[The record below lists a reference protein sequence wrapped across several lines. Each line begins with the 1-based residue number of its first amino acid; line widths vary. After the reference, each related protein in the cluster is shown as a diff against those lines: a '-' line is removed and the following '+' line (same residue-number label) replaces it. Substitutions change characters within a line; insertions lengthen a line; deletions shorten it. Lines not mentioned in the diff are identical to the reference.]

1 MEDPAHFVGV
11 AANFRLRLSDDFADP
26 PRRMTI
32 AHGSFTQQEH
42 AKCRILVC
50 DDSAVEA
57 KFLAKL
63 LSVLGYVNVLTLTD
77 SREVSPSLL
86 AERFDLIL
94 LDIKMPY
101 LSGLEI
107 INSVRQQHSQADL
120 PILVITGAGSTVT
133 RNAALLAGANDYL
146 NKPVDPMEMS
156 LRVRNLLTIR
166 AIHKENLAIQ
176 GNLAQEVELRT
187 AKLDLLIENGLIMA
201 RTRER
206 GTLIRHTL
214 FEGQRLLHCDA
225 ATMYLVTDHKTL
237 QFVMRTR
244 DDELGSNEIPLYEP
258 ATGAPN
264 ERHVSTYCALHKR
277 SVLIDDVYRETRFD
291 LSGTRLFDYDS
302 GYRTVSM
309 LTVPMVPRDGEVVG
323 VLQFINKLDPVTGQV
338 VVFSPDIIGL
348 VEALAAQA
356 AVTLDNLQLI
366 DARKAFME
374 SLIHT
379 IATAIDAKSPYTGRH
394 SVRVPELAVMLA
406 EAANAVTEGP
416 LASFSFKTEDEWH
429 EFRVGAWLHDC
440 GKITTPEYVIDKS
453 AKLET
458 LYNRIH
464 EIRMRFEVLLRD
476 ADIARLQAQVQGGDV
491 AKTTALFEAQKA
503 QLLEDFA
510 FIAQCNLGAEDMT
523 ALQAARVRQIA
534 NLPWMRHFDDRLGL
548 AHEELQRRKDVQA
561 RPPET
566 SDPIQPVRETLLA
579 DMPHHLIVRSPH
591 DVPDPS
597 FGFKVDVPDHLYNHG
612 EVYNLLVKRGTL
624 TEEERYKISEHMIHG
639 IMMLERMPFPKSL
652 QRVPEY
658 AGTHH
663 ETLTGSGY
671 PRKLSADALSVPAR
685 IMAIADIFEALTAVD
700 RPYKSP
706 KKFSEALQI
715 LHGLKVKGHIDG
727 DLFDLFLTS
736 GVHLQYAQK
745 FLAPGQ
751 VDAVDIHAF
760 LGRG

>member
-1 MEDPAHFVGV
+1 MTPA
-11 AANFRLRLSDDFADP
+11 N
-26 PRRMTI
+26 
-32 AHGSFTQQEH
+32 GSFTQEAH
-42 AKCRILVC
+42 AHCRILVC

-57 KFLAKL
+57 KFLTKL
-63 LSVLGYVNVLTLTD
+63 LGVLGYVNLITLTD
-77 SREVSPSLL
+77 SREVSPRLL

-101 LSGLEI
+101 VSGLEI
-107 INSVRQQHSQADL
+107 INLVRQQYSQADL

-146 NKPVDPMEMS
+146 NKPIDPMEVS

-166 AIHKENLAIQ
+166 TIHKENLAIQ

-201 RTRER
+201 RTRDR
-206 GTLIRHTL
+206 STLIRHTL

-225 ATMYLVTDHKTL
+225 ATMYRVTDHKTL

-258 ATGAPN
+258 DTGGPN

-291 LSGTRLFDYDS
+291 LSGTRLFDYES
-302 GYRTVSM
+302 GYRTVSV

-323 VLQFINKLDPVTGQV
+323 VLQFINKLDPTTGQV
-338 VVFSPDIIGL
+338 VAFSPDIVGL

-366 DARKAFME
+366 DARKDFME

-416 LASFSFKTEDEWH
+416 LASFKFETEDEWH

-476 ADIARLQAQVQGGDV
+476 ADIARLQAQLQGGDA
-491 AKTTALFEAQKA
+491 AKTSLFFEAQKA
-503 QLLEDFA
+503 QLLDDFA
-510 FIAQCNLGAEDMT
+510 FIAQCNLGSEDMT
-523 ALQAARVRQIA
+523 PAQTARVRQIA
-534 NLPWMRHFDDRLGL
+534 NTPWMRHFDDRLGL
-548 AHEELQRRKDVQA
+548 AHEELLRRADAV
-561 RPPET
+561 PHEPT
-566 SDPIQPVRETLLA
+566 YPVRETLLA
-579 DMPHHLIVRSPH
+579 NMPHHLVARSPQ
-591 DVPDPS
+591 DVPDAG

-624 TEEERYKISEHMIHG
+624 TEEERYKINEHMIHG

-663 ETLTGSGY
+663 ETLAGTGY
-671 PRKLSADALSVPAR
+671 PRRLNADALSVPAR

-715 LHGLKVKGHIDG
+715 LHGLKLKGHIDP
-727 DLFDLFLTS
+727 DLFDLFLTA

-745 FLAPGQ
+745 FLSPEQ
-751 VDAVDIHAF
+751 VDTVDIRAY
-760 LGRG
+760 LGPLAGPVRA

>member
-1 MEDPAHFVGV
+1 MTL
-11 AANFRLRLSDDFADP
+11 AN
-26 PRRMTI
+26 
-32 AHGSFTQQEH
+32 GSFTQEDH
-42 AKCRILVC
+42 AHCRILVC
-50 DDSAVEA
+50 DDSPVEA
-57 KFLAKL
+57 KFLTKL
-63 LSVLGYVNVLTLTD
+63 LGVLGYVNVVTLID
-77 SREVSPSLL
+77 SREVAPRLE

-101 LSGLEI
+101 VSGLEI
-107 INSVRQQHSQADL
+107 INLVRQSYSQADL

-146 NKPVDPMEMS
+146 NKPIDPMEVS
-156 LRVRNLLTIR
+156 LRTRNLLTIR
-166 AIHKENLAIQ
+166 TIHKANMAIQ

-201 RTRER
+201 RTRDR
-206 GTLIRHTL
+206 RTLIRHTL

-225 ATMYLVTDHKTL
+225 ATMYLVTDHKSL
-237 QFVMRTR
+237 QFAMRTR
-244 DDELGSNEIPLYEP
+244 DDELGTNEIPLYE
-258 ATGAPN
+258 AETGAPN
-264 ERHVSTYCALHKR
+264 ERHVSTYCALHKC

-302 GYRTVSM
+302 GYRTVSI

-323 VLQFINKLDPVTGQV
+323 VLQFINKLDPATGQV
-338 VVFSPDIIGL
+338 VAFSPDIVGL

-406 EAANAVTEGP
+406 EAAHAQQEGP
-416 LASFSFKTEDEWH
+416 LASFKFETEDEWH

-476 ADIARLQAQVQGGDV
+476 ADIARLQSQLRGGDA
-491 AKTTALFEAQKA
+491 AKTAVFFEVQKA

-510 FIAQCNLGAEDMT
+510 FIAQCNLGSEDMT
-523 ALQAARVRQIA
+523 PAQAARVRQIA
-534 NLPWMRHFDDRLGL
+534 NTPWMRHFDDRLGL
-548 AHEELQRRKDVQA
+548 AHEELLRRADALPQA
-561 RPPET
+561 PAY
-566 SDPIQPVRETLLA
+566 PVRETLLA
-579 DMPHHLIVRSPH
+579 NMPHHLVARSPQ
-591 DVPDPS
+591 DVPDAG
-597 FGFKVDVPDHLYNHG
+597 FGFKVDVPHYLYNHG

-624 TEEERYKISEHMIHG
+624 TEEERYKINEHMIHG

-663 ETLTGSGY
+663 ETLAGTGY
-671 PRKLSADALSVPAR
+671 PRRLNANALSVPAR

-700 RPYKSP
+700 RPYKTP
-706 KKFSEALQI
+706 QKFSEALRI
-715 LHGLKVKGHIDG
+715 LHGLKLKGHIDP

-751 VDAVDIHAF
+751 IDAVDISHL
-760 LGRG
+760 LGPLPG

>member
-1 MEDPAHFVGV
+1 MTPAQ
-11 AANFRLRLSDDFADP
+11 
-26 PRRMTI
+26 
-32 AHGSFTQQEH
+32 GSFTQQEH
-42 AKCRILVC
+42 AHCRILVC
-50 DDSAVEA
+50 DDSEVEA

-63 LSVLGYVNVLTLTD
+63 LSVLGYENVVKLTD
-77 SREVSPSLL
+77 SREVAPSLQ
-86 AERFDLIL
+86 AEQFDLIL

-101 LSGLEI
+101 VSGLEI
-107 INSVRQQHSQADL
+107 INLVRQQHSQADL

-146 NKPVDPMEMS
+146 NKPIDPMEMS

-166 AIHKENLAIQ
+166 SIHKANLAIQ
-176 GNLAQEVELRT
+176 GNLAQEVEMRT

-206 GTLIRHTL
+206 GTLIQHTL

-225 ATMYLVTDHKTL
+225 ATMYLVTPHKTL
-237 QFVMRTR
+237 QFAMRTR
-244 DDELGSNEIPLYEP
+244 DDKLSTDEIPLYEP
-258 ATGAPN
+258 DSGQPN
-264 ERHVSTYCALHKR
+264 ERHICTYCALHKR
-277 SVLIDDVYRETRFD
+277 SVLIDDVYREAHFD
-291 LSGTRLFDYDS
+291 LSGTRMFDYES
-302 GYRTVSM
+302 GYRTVSL

-323 VLQFINKLDPVTGQV
+323 VLQFINKLDPVTGGV
-338 VVFSPDIIGL
+338 ITFSPDIVGL

-406 EAANAVTEGP
+406 EAANAVTDGP
-416 LASFSFKTEDEWH
+416 LAGFCFKTEDEWH

-476 ADIARLQAQVQGGDV
+476 ADIARLESLVQGGDV
-491 AKTTALFEAQKA
+491 AKTGAFFEAQKA
-503 QLLEDFA
+503 QLVEDFA

-523 ALQAARVRQIA
+523 PAQSARVRQIA
-534 NLPWMRHFDDRLGL
+534 NMPWMRHFDDRLGL
-548 AHEELQRRKDVQA
+548 AHEELLRREGAQNA
-561 RPPET
+561 P
-566 SDPIQPVRETLLA
+566 SSLPVRETLLA
-579 DMPHHLIVRSPH
+579 DLPHHLIERSPQ
-591 DVPDPS
+591 DLPDPN
-597 FGFKVDVPDHLYNHG
+597 FGFKVEVPDHLYNLG
-612 EVYNLLVKRGTL
+612 EIYNLLVKRGTL
-624 TEEERYKISEHMIHG
+624 TEEERYKINEHMIHG
-639 IMMLERMPFPKSL
+639 IMMLERMPFPKPL

-671 PRKLSADALSVPAR
+671 PRKLAADALSVPAR
-685 IMAIADIFEALTAVD
+685 IMAIADIFEALTSID

-715 LHGLKVKGHIDG
+715 LHGLKLKGHIDA
-727 DLFDLFLTS
+727 DLFDLFLTA

-745 FLAPGQ
+745 FLPPEQ
-751 VDAVDIHAF
+751 IDAVDIRAY
-760 LGRG
+760 LGPVAGLVPVQA

>member
-1 MEDPAHFVGV
+1 MPSMNPAQ
-11 AANFRLRLSDDFADP
+11 
-26 PRRMTI
+26 
-32 AHGSFTQQEH
+32 GSFTQQEH
-42 AKCRILVC
+42 AHCRILVC
-50 DDSAVEA
+50 DDSEVEA
-57 KFLAKL
+57 KFLTKL
-63 LSVLGYVNVLTLTD
+63 LSVLGYENVVKLTD
-77 SREVSPSLL
+77 SREVIPGLQ

-101 LSGLEI
+101 VSGLEI
-107 INSVRQQHSQADL
+107 INAVRQQYSQADL
-120 PILVITGAGSTVT
+120 PILVITGVGSTVT

-146 NKPVDPMEMS
+146 NKPIDPMEMS
-156 LRVRNLLTIR
+156 LRARNLLTIR
-166 AIHKENLAIQ
+166 TIHKANLAIQ

-206 GTLIRHTL
+206 STLIRHTL

-237 QFVMRTR
+237 QFAMRTR
-244 DDELGSNEIPLYEP
+244 DDELGASEIPLYEP
-258 ATGAPN
+258 QTGQLN
-264 ERHVSTYCALHKR
+264 ERYVSTYCALHRR
-277 SVLIDDVYRETRFD
+277 SVVIDDVYRETRFD
-291 LSGTRLFDYDS
+291 LSGTRVFDYES
-302 GYRTVSM
+302 GYRTVSL
-309 LTVPMVPRDGEVVG
+309 LTVPMVPRDGEVLG
-323 VLQFINKLDPVTGQV
+323 VLQFINKLDPVTGLV
-338 VVFSPDIIGL
+338 TAFSPDLVGL

-406 EAANAVTEGP
+406 EAAHAVSDGP
-416 LASFSFKTEDEWH
+416 LAAFKFETEDQWH

-476 ADIARLQAQVQGGDV
+476 ADIERLQAQLRGGDA
-491 AKTTALFEAQKA
+491 AKTSALFDAQKA
-503 QLLEDFA
+503 HLIEDFA

-523 ALQAARVRQIA
+523 PVQSARVRQIA
-534 NLPWMRHFDDRLGL
+534 NTPWMRHFDDRLGL
-548 AHEELQRRKDVQA
+548 AHEELLRRQSGQD
-561 RPPET
+561 
-566 SDPIQPVRETLLA
+566 IQPTLPVRETLLA
-579 DMPHHLIVRSPH
+579 NLPHHLIARSPQ
-591 DVPDPS
+591 DVPDEG
-597 FGFKVDVPDHLYNHG
+597 FGFKVDVPDHLYDHG

-624 TEEERYKISEHMIHG
+624 TEEERYKINEHMIHG

-663 ETLTGSGY
+663 ETLAGTGY
-671 PRKLSADALSVPAR
+671 PRKLNAQALSVPAR
-685 IMAIADIFEALTAVD
+685 IMAIADIFEALTSID

-706 KKFSEALQI
+706 KKFSQALQI
-715 LHGLKVKGHIDG
+715 LHSLKVKGHIDA
-727 DLFDLFLTS
+727 DLFDLFLTA
-736 GVHLQYAQK
+736 GVHLRYVRK
-745 FLAPGQ
+745 FLSPEQ
-751 VDAVDIHAF
+751 MDDVDIRDY
-760 LGRG
+760 LGPVPATLHT